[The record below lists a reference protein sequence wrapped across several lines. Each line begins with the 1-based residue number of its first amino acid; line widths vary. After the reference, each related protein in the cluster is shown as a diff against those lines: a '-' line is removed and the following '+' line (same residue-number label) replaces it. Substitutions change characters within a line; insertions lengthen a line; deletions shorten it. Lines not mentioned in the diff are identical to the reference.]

1 MGIDIEGHAILFE
14 DVKRK
19 GSTQQIPF
27 TGVLFVIL
35 GMKGLD
41 CTHGVDRCT
50 STKKKR
56 LEKKIKQVWSQS
68 CKTSSTINDFLVRKT
83 DVLCSDS

>member
-1 MGIDIEGHAILFE
+1 MGHAILFE

-19 GSTQQIPF
+19 DATQHFLF
-27 TGVLFVIL
+27 TWVPFVIL
-35 GMKGLD
+35 DMKRLD

-56 LEKKIKQVWSQS
+56 IEKKIKQV
-68 CKTSSTINDFLVRKT
+68 
-83 DVLCSDS
+83 